1 MVLEIVL
8 ETERQEKRLMEESLR
23 TDQVALQEKGR
34 ERSMLMRKKQRMLA
48 KEAAKEIA
56 QAEADRTTL
65 IAIINPRAI
74 PQGHPVPAKIG
85 PADS

>member
-1 MVLEIVL
+1 MVRVESTICCV
-8 ETERQEKRLMEESLR
+8 TIMTSLR
-23 TDQVALQEKGR
+23 TTPVWG
-34 ERSMLMRKKQRMLA
+34 SNSSTA